1 MSRWSHASEKD
12 IYRALVVDEFGPTS
26 WREYVRIQS
35 RADPTEGER

>member
-12 IYRALVVDEFGPTS
+12 IYRALVVDEFGPAS

-35 RADPTEGER
+35 RADPAEGGE